1 MSIRQTRNTKA
12 AILDASTRLFS
23 ERGFAAVTVKD
34 IAAEVG
40 IKDASLYNHFKSKQ
54 EIFDTIIDEALA
66 VLKEAYGRQGILYE
80 ETDDASGYSGIPFD
94 VLREKILITFDY
106 FFNDARIVQLRH
118 LLVINQFESKKAGD
132 AYRLIFIE
140 RPLALQ
146 KTVFEQ
152 LIATGEF
159 EYADSQQLA
168 LEFYGPIFIMLH
180 AETAWHDAK
189 PIIAAHLESFY
200 LTHTIRKELP

>member
-1 MSIRQTRNTKA
+1 MTTNTVRDTKTAIIKA
-12 AILDASTRLFS
+12 ATLLFS

-34 IAAEVG
+34 IAAAVG

-54 EIFDTIIDEALA
+54 AIFDAIIDEALG
-66 VLKEAYGRQGILYE
+66 VLKEAYEGRGILYE
-80 ETDDASGYSGIPFD
+80 VTDDASSYGGISFHA
-94 VLREKILITFDY
+94 LRDKITVTFDY

-118 LLVINQFESKKAGD
+118 LLVINQFESEKARD

-146 KTVFEQ
+146 QTVFEH

-159 EYADSQQLA
+159 NHADTHLLA
-168 LEFYGPIFIMLH
+168 LSFYGPIFIMLH
-180 AETAWHDAK
+180 ANTPWCEAK
-189 PIIAAHLESFY
+189 QIIADHLESFY
-200 LTHTIRKELP
+200 HAHASRKDLP